1 MPKINTLQQTIHP
14 TKPTIHRKHSTHR
27 KRFEPYFVSNV
38 YLCTMFTDQQQK
50 WLKQAQALFLKYGI
64 KSMTMDDVARELG
77 ISKKTLYQFVEN
89 KDDLILKILKFH
101 IEIEKKQCEEQFSQT
116 NNAIE
121 EIMMVIE
128 MNAKELQQ
136 MKSNI
141 VYDLQRYHRDAW
153 GIVAEY
159 QQGYM
164 YNVVRRNLDRGI
176 AEGLYRSEI
185 NVDIMTKIHIATSFV
200 LFDETIFPSSEY
212 SKVTVF
218 KEYLLHYLHGIV
230 SEKGKTMI

>member
-1 MPKINTLQQTIHP
+1 MPKINTLEETIHQ

-89 KDDLILKILKFH
+89 KDDLILKMLKFH

-153 GIVAEY
+153 TIMAEY
-159 QQGYM
+159 QQGFM
-164 YNVVRRNLDRGI
+164 YKVVLRNLDRGI